1 MKPKPVTAWLRLERL
16 ERGGIRDSQMVL
28 RSLHRQSC
36 KDAEQLIGIKQY
48 ELNGPMVPDGFAGFG
63 KDG

>member
-1 MKPKPVTAWLRLERL
+1 
-16 ERGGIRDSQMVL
+16 MVL